1 MLDEPKPNAA
11 CQSVEEDTGIV
22 SVGGGERQVRRKAVP
37 AFAGVGPWK
46 NAVPDVKRLCGSGVM
61 GQSELLRG
69 EVGKGGSPAGRGLG
83 CRKLLL
89 SENRDWDSAA
99 APSKGERAVRS
110 DTLTGTTR
118 PGLVKPGGGEGESL
132 GGSWKR
138 EKVLKTTSGQTDNR
152 HSLIFTC
159 FKVSPF
165 TIPMDSG
172 GLSLGLQG
180 HRQQSDTQTSTRAF
194 KTPSFAQGEHTL
206 PVTVTIR
213 GEGGEGSTLMRA

>member
-1 MLDEPKPNAA
+1 M
-11 CQSVEEDTGIV
+11 
-22 SVGGGERQVRRKAVP
+22 RRKSVP
-37 AFAGVGPWK
+37 TFAGVGSCK
-46 NAVPDVKRLCGSGVM
+46 NAVPEVKRLCGSGVM

-69 EVGKGGSPAGRGLG
+69 EAGKGGSPAGRGLG
-83 CRKLLL
+83 CLKLLL

-118 PGLVKPGGGEGESL
+118 LDLVKPGGGEGESL

-138 EKVLKTTSGQTDNR
+138 ENALKTTSGQTHNR
-152 HSLIFTC
+152 HTQIFTC

-165 TIPMDSG
+165 TIPIDSG

-180 HRQQSDTQTSTRAF
+180 HRQQFRHSDNHKSLKTTSFRTGGA
-194 KTPSFAQGEHTL
+194 H
-206 PVTVTIR
+206 VTCYCHN
-213 GEGGEGSTLMRA
+213 